1 VEEKVRFIF
10 NNITLPNLDVKV
22 REMLALVTSDF
33 FPWLAQYI
41 VVKRVALEQNYQ
53 QMYQAMLERV
63 NSSVLDKLVLQ
74 ETYSN
79 VKILLY
85 SDKTLANSSER
96 GLLKNLGI
104 WLGSLTLA
112 KNKPIL
118 YKVSSPCLLGLERG
132 L

>member
-1 VEEKVRFIF
+1 MEEKVRFIF

>member
-1 VEEKVRFIF
+1 
-10 NNITLPNLDVKV
+10 
-22 REMLALVTSDF
+22 
-33 FPWLAQYI
+33 
-41 VVKRVALEQNYQ
+41 VVKRAALEQNYQ

>member
-118 YKVSSPCLLGLERG
+118 YKVSSPCLLGFERG

>member
-1 VEEKVRFIF
+1 MEEKVRFIF

-118 YKVSSPCLLGLERG
+118 YKVSSPCLFGFERG

>member
-118 YKVSSPCLLGLERG
+118 YKVSSPCLFGFERG

>member
-1 VEEKVRFIF
+1 MEEKVRFIF

-41 VVKRVALEQNYQ
+41 VVKRAALEHNYQ